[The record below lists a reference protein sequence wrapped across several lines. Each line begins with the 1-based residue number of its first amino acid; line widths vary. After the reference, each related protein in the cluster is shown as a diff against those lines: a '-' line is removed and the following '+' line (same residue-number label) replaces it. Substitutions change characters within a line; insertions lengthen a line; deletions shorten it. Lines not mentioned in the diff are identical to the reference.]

1 MTPQHHLPADIERT
15 SMSIITE
22 ELAQRQ
28 AGGPA
33 GECGGRQA
41 GHPYYGRFRLRAK
54 PALYPRC
61 GGSRH
66 CRACT
71 RA

>member
-22 ELAQRQ
+22 PSVGWRSRRRMRRSSSGSSILRPISTTRKTCTLPPLRWQQ
-28 AGGPA
+28 ALP
-33 GECGGRQA
+33 
-41 GHPYYGRFRLRAK
+41 P
-54 PALYPRC
+54 
-61 GGSRH
+61 
-66 CRACT
+66 CT